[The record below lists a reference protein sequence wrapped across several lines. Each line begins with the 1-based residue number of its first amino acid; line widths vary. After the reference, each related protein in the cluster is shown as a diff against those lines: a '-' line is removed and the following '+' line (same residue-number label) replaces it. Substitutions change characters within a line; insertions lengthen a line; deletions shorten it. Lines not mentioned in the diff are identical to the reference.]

1 MNKLDKKMSM
11 FIIVIFFFGDLT
23 LGQDFFFG
31 NNKPVADAGNDI
43 KILSGG
49 SISLDGSRSFVGDGS
64 KIKYQWIFAPGLAR
78 KSDNDFSS
86 EISMET
92 YGSTYLKSVKTHNK
106 VLSVKLSDNEPG
118 TKLEVVLKVKDRI
131 GFEDMDTLIVEY
143 LKPKV
148 PVDTSVKT
156 LTSTMQSPLE
166 LPGDAIGDDDS
177 LSGIFIQGFLDN
189 KVTEVDAQIVNSIIM
204 DQIKTIGFNY
214 EIFLDRD
221 IKKNKRPKGYKDD
234 CNTDP
239 CIAKNAKRLG
249 AEYVLSWNFAQAVD
263 KLSLRIFKSNEPGN
277 LIDEVLLIGPYQQ
290 MNESGI
296 YGLDPELRSSVS
308 KLMAANN
315 FKKDIS
321 TVDRLLMKN
330 ESLIAY
336 GKYPLMLGVA
346 YLFIDKLFMGEPDEP
361 EPEMP
366 PGFPHEP

>member
-1 MNKLDKKMSM
+1 MKKLDKKMSM

-166 LPGDAIGDDDS
+166 LPGDALGCTDS
-177 LSGIFIQGFLDN
+177 Q
-189 KVTEVDAQIVNSIIM
+189 
-204 DQIKTIGFNY
+204 
-214 EIFLDRD
+214 
-221 IKKNKRPKGYKDD
+221 
-234 CNTDP
+234 
-239 CIAKNAKRLG
+239 
-249 AEYVLSWNFAQAVD
+249 
-263 KLSLRIFKSNEPGN
+263 
-277 LIDEVLLIGPYQQ
+277 
-290 MNESGI
+290 
-296 YGLDPELRSSVS
+296 
-308 KLMAANN
+308 
-315 FKKDIS
+315 
-321 TVDRLLMKN
+321 
-330 ESLIAY
+330 
-336 GKYPLMLGVA
+336 
-346 YLFIDKLFMGEPDEP
+346 
-361 EPEMP
+361 
-366 PGFPHEP
+366 